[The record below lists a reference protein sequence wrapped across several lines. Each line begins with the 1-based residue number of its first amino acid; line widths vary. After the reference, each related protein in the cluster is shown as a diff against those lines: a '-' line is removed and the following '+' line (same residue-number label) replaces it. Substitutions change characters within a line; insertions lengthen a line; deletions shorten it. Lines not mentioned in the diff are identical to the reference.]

1 MSTHP
6 GRNEPC
12 HCGSGKK
19 YKHCCLAKDETAERE
34 KLAAEVSQPSEPSE
48 PSEPSKAES
57 GAQAA
62 SPPRTTRPPR
72 HATRQPWKRTEAR
85 GPMFNI
91 PRRSGGS

>member
-12 HCGSGKK
+12 PCGSGKK

-34 KLAAEVSQPSEPSE
+34 KLAAEVSEPSE
-48 PSEPSKAES
+48 PAKAEA
-57 GAQAA
+57 GAQATA
-62 SPPRTTRPPR
+62 PPRTTRRPK